1 MKSLFKCQVCG
12 YVHEGD
18 APPANCPKCGAPAEK
33 FLRLDEAAAGKIY
46 ASDRTNDIHMEIVT
60 LATRIVN
67 LCKEGLV
74 IGLDP
79 GCVDIFNKAGDECW
93 IIKQRSKAEMATHM
107 EKGKW

>member
-1 MKSLFKCQVCG
+1 VCG
-12 YVHEGD
+12 YVHEGTRRT
-18 APPANCPKCGAPAEK
+18 ANCPSAARRPRK
-33 FLRLDEAAAGKIY
+33 FVRLDEAAAGKIY

-60 LATRIVN
+60 LAPRIAK
-67 LCKEGLV
+67 LCKEGLA

-79 GCVDIFNKAGDECW
+79 GCIDVFNKAKDESW